1 MAPPTACNRS
11 AGLPLNPS
19 RSAPAMSSTPSA
31 QSHIRG
37 YRSVGPHSIPSAGF
51 PKSDYAH
58 AAAAARPAK
67 AGVSPKAARLAGTG
81 AMSIRLPP
89 GTSRR
94 GPTATSRARRRWRRS
109 PSPGACPWRA
119 SPRGAGAGARNPSSV
134 HPHLERDA
142 AALGHQLRLVA
153 RLDVAPGPLDG
164 QPPDEG
170 VAGPADPAEAHG
182 VRARP
187 LLRGE
192 AEVGRHLPAGAEP
205 REVADLGR
213 EGGGEREPAPLID

>member
-1 MAPPTACNRS
+1 
-11 AGLPLNPS
+11 
-19 RSAPAMSSTPSA
+19 MSSTPSA

-58 AAAAARPAK
+58 AAAAARTART
-67 AGVSPKAARLAGTG
+67 GVSPKAARLAGTG
-81 AMSIRLPP
+81 AMSIRRPP

-94 GPTATSRARRRWRRS
+94 VPTATSRARRRWRRS

-119 SPRGAGAGARNPSSV
+119 SLAAPEQALGTLPPV
-134 HPHLERDA
+134 HPYLERDA

-153 RLDVAPGPLDG
+153 RLDVAPGPLDS

-205 REVADLGR
+205 REVLAL
-213 EGGGEREPAPLID
+213 L